1 LVFVLIL
8 RTCLMQ
14 RRLFVGVELAVEHG
28 VDMPASNHKFS
39 DTYEKARIACATAL
53 QLNGLG
59 MQIEVEDED
68 VLFAQRV
75 IKNEVKPTTQEI
87 FKPGSAIQLGAILK
101 EYDVQVARDAAQLRT
116 VATNKLIEMLDDPDP
131 KVRLK
136 SIELIGK
143 IADVGLFAERTEI
156 TINTKS
162 TADLENELSKLL
174 GDVIDVEATE
184 TVEEEEEEGKNGD

>member
-1 LVFVLIL
+1 
-8 RTCLMQ
+8 MQ

-39 DTYEKARIACATAL
+39 DTYEKAKVACATAL

-59 MQIEVEDED
+59 MPIEVEDED

-174 GDVIDVEATE
+174 GDVIDVEVTE
-184 TVEEEEEEGKNGD
+184 TVEDDEEEEGKNGD

>member
-1 LVFVLIL
+1 
-8 RTCLMQ
+8 M
-14 RRLFVGVELAVEHG
+14 GVELAVEHG

-39 DTYEKARIACATAL
+39 DIYEKAKVACATAL
-53 QLNGLG
+53 QLNDLG
-59 MQIEVEDED
+59 MPIEVEDED

-184 TVEEEEEEGKNGD
+184 TVEEDDEEEEGKNGD

>member
-1 LVFVLIL
+1 
-8 RTCLMQ
+8 MS
-14 RRLFVGVELAVEHG
+14 VELAVEHG
-28 VDMPASNHKFS
+28 VDMPPSHHKFS
-39 DTYEKARIACATAL
+39 DTYEKAKVACTTAL
-53 QLNGLG
+53 ELNGLG
-59 MQIEVEDED
+59 MPIEVEDED

-87 FKPGSAIQLGAILK
+87 FRPGSAIQLGAILK

-162 TADLENELSKLL
+162 TNELEAELERLL
-174 GDVIDVEATE
+174 GDVIDVEAKE
-184 TVEEEEEEGKNGD
+184 TSQEGEEDEEGEKQ